1 MKNSN
6 ISIASE
12 TTTLATCWKLTL
24 KDATTLGFTDFG
36 KDITYDT
43 VLYKADSG
51 FTPTAISSKAGLGVD
66 NLDVEGMLQ
75 SDVISEA
82 DLMAG
87 KYDFAEIEIF
97 LVNYKNLAEEPLI
110 LRKGWIGEIQITN
123 GQFTAEIRGLTQ
135 KLSTNIGE
143 LFSPTCRVNF
153 CDSKCKL
160 NSASWTF
167 TGTITAVD
175 DNRVFTDEN
184 RTEDTGYFN
193 YGIIEFTSGA
203 NDGLKMEIK
212 NYTDDG
218 EVELMLPMPY
228 DVAVGDT
235 YNITAGCDKRFST
248 CVDVFDNAVNFR
260 GEPHLS
266 GIDKMMQTAG
276 TFK

>member
-6 ISIASE
+6 ISIIGE
-12 TTTLATCWKLTL
+12 VTTLATCWKLTL
-24 KDATTLGFTDFG
+24 KDSTTLGFTDFG
-36 KDITYDT
+36 EDITYDGE
-43 VLYKADSG
+43 LYRADSG
-51 FTPTAISSKAGLGVD
+51 FTPTAISSKAGLSVD
-66 NLDVEGMLQ
+66 NLDVQGMLQ

-87 KYDFAEIEIF
+87 IYDFAEIEIF

-110 LRKGWIGEIQITN
+110 LRTGWIGEIQLTN

-160 NSASWTF
+160 NPTTWTF
-167 TGTITAVD
+167 TGTITATD

-184 RTEDTGYFN
+184 RTENTGYFN
-193 YGIIEFTSGA
+193 FGNIEFTSGA
-203 NDGLKMEIK
+203 NSGLSMEIK
-212 NYTDDG
+212 DYSASGDID
-218 EVELMLPMPY
+218 LMLPMPY
-228 DVAVGDT
+228 TVAIGDT

-248 CVDVFDNAVNFR
+248 CVDTFDNGLNFR
-260 GEPHLS
+260 GEPHLA

-276 TFK
+276 TFR

>member
-6 ISIASE
+6 ITITGE
-12 TTTLATCWKLTL
+12 ITTLATCWKLTL
-24 KDATTLGFTDFG
+24 KDSTVLGFTDFG
-36 KDITYDT
+36 EDITYDT

-97 LVNYKNLAEEPLI
+97 LVNYKNLSEEPLM
-110 LRKGWIGEIQITN
+110 LRSGWIGEIQITN

-143 LFSPTCRVNF
+143 LFSPVCRANF

-160 NSASWTF
+160 NPATWTF
-167 TGTITAVD
+167 TGTITAVS

-193 YGIIEFTSGA
+193 YGIIEFTSGD

-212 NYTDDG
+212 DYDKHG
-218 EVELMLPMPY
+218 ENNSQSI
-228 DVAVGDT
+228 GNI
-235 YNITAGCDKRFST
+235 YNCNI
-248 CVDVFDNAVNFR
+248 
-260 GEPHLS
+260 
-266 GIDKMMQTAG
+266 I
-276 TFK
+276 